1 MHTVEIEHTADG
13 SATLFVKELDEHYH
27 SVKGALTESNHIF
40 RDSAFLYR
48 ADGSPLRLLEVGFG
62 TGLNAAVTA
71 MVADVS
77 RPVHYISLEKFPVP
91 EETLHQLRYE
101 ELVES
106 SILDKIHSAPW
117 GKEVELVPGFIL
129 EKRLSDYISD
139 PLPEGVDVV
148 YFDAFAP
155 EKQPDMWIREAFERL
170 VGVMNRGCVLS
181 TYCAKGEIRRRLE
194 SLGLRVERIP
204 GPPGGKREILRA
216 TRL

>member
-1 MHTVEIEHTADG
+1 VHTVEIEHTADG
-13 SATLFVKELDEHYH
+13 SATLFVKEMDEHYH

-71 MVADVS
+71 MVADTS
-77 RPVHYISLEKFPVP
+77 RPVHYITLEKYPVS
-91 EETLHQLRYE
+91 EDILRQLSYG
-101 ELVES
+101 ELVDS
-106 SILDKIHSAPW
+106 ALLSKIHAAPW
-117 GKEVELVPGFIL
+117 DEPVEVIPGFIL
-129 EKRLSDYISD
+129 EKRQSDYTED
-139 PLPEGVDVV
+139 LLPEGIDVV

-155 EKQPDMWIREAFERL
+155 EKQPDMWTQGAFERL
-170 VGVMNRGCVLS
+170 VGIMNRGCVLT
-181 TYCAKGEIRRRLE
+181 TYCSKGEIRRRLE

>member
-13 SATLFVKELDEHYH
+13 SATLFVKEMDEHYH

-71 MVADVS
+71 MVADENH
-77 RPVHYISLEKFPVP
+77 PVHYISLEKYPVQV
-91 EETLHQLRYE
+91 EILSQLGYE
-101 ELVES
+101 ELVDEG
-106 SILDKIHSAPW
+106 LLHKIHAAPW
-117 GKEVELVPGFIL
+117 DVPVEIFPGFVL
-129 EKRLSDYISD
+129 EKRQCDYTRD
-139 PLPEGVDVV
+139 PLPEGIDVV

-155 EKQPDMWIREAFERL
+155 EKQPDMWTQETFERL
-170 VGVMNRGCVLS
+170 VGVMNEGAVLT
-181 TYCAKGEIRRRLE
+181 TYCSKGEIRRRLE

>member
-13 SATLFVKELDEHYH
+13 SATLFVKEMDEHYH

-71 MVADVS
+71 MVADENH
-77 RPVHYISLEKFPVP
+77 PVHYISLEKYPVQG
-91 EETLHQLRYE
+91 EILSQLGYE
-101 ELVES
+101 ELVDEG
-106 SILDKIHSAPW
+106 LLHKIHAAPW
-117 GKEVELVPGFIL
+117 DVPVEIFPGFVL
-129 EKRLSDYISD
+129 EKRQCDYTRD
-139 PLPEGVDVV
+139 PLPEGIDVV

-155 EKQPDMWIREAFERL
+155 EKQPDMWTQGAFERL
-170 VGVMNRGCVLS
+170 VGIMNRGCVLT
-181 TYCAKGEIRRRLE
+181 TYCSKGEIRRRLE